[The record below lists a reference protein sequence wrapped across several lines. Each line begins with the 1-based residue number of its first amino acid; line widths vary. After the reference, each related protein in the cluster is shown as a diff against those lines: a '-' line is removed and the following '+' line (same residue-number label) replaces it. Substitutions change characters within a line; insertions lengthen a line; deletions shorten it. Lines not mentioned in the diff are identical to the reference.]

1 MSPLRRMPLRAL
13 SIARQEVLLIVLI
26 SLLMPCVQSGAG
38 LLLQDKSGEKKARS
52 EGIPP
57 WLGRIFEIAHIGAEA
72 QAHAGADGGEH
83 DVVALLEIHA
93 QTADEIG

>member
-1 MSPLRRMPLRAL
+1 MSPLRQMPLPTLTIVRRA
-13 SIARQEVLLIVLI
+13 ALLPVLI
-26 SLLMPCVQSGAG
+26 SLLMPCVRCGVEM
-38 LLLQDKSGEKKARS
+38 LLQDKSGEKKARS

-57 WLGRIFEIAHIGAEA
+57 WLGRIFEIAHIGAKA

-83 DVVALLEIHA
+83 DVVALLKIHA